1 MPQAAPSLLVPI
13 RDGRESACTFPS
25 SAWLQRIVRIDVDGD
40 TGTLRTTDAE
50 SVAIVL
56 HGTLDLFAGGSAWAR
71 RGARTTPFEG
81 RPVAVYLPPLTPYGS
96 SAGEGALLV
105 VSVRQPPIRSLADGR
120 EALARKPLLPLLGS
134 GKAFDPTSGEWRP
147 RETFPD
153 SPEAI
158 LPRRIA
164 RITTPGG
171 AVVERVLGLDYKTR
185 GLCVDEASLVCGV
198 PLRFAPPQAAD
209 YPAEAALWL
218 EVDGALTVDG
228 ALVPNDGLPRALA
241 CSLDAMPELRLE
253 RGRAYA
259 LVVWAGA
266 KPAT

>member
-1 MPQAAPSLLVPI
+1 MPHTAPTLLVPT
-13 RDGRESACTFPS
+13 REGRETACTFPS
-25 SAWLQRIVRIDVDGD
+25 SAWLSGIVRIDVHGD
-40 TGTLRTTDAE
+40 TGTLRTADAE

-71 RGARTTPFEG
+71 RGARTTPFDG

-96 SAGEGALLV
+96 SDGDGALLV
-105 VSVRQPPIRSLADGR
+105 ASVRQAPIRSLADAR

-164 RITTPGG
+164 RLTTPGG
-171 AVVERVLGLDYKTR
+171 TVVERVLGLDYKAR
-185 GLCVDEASLVCGV
+185 GLCVDEASLICGA
-198 PLRFAPPQAAD
+198 PLRFVPPQAPG
-209 YPAEAALWL
+209 YPQEAALWL
-218 EVDGALTVDG
+218 EVDGDLTVDG
-228 ALVPNDGLPRALA
+228 APVPNDGVPRALA
-241 CSLDAMPELRLE
+241 CSPDAMPELRLE